1 MGSVPCADWV
11 VCSVLR
17 SVARSAWSSWIQA
30 GGCRQDCCWNSWRL
44 CRTPLCGRFS
54 GLQATLFLLTLY
66 RLDSSERMKKWI
78 ILAVVLAGGA
88 WGVQEWR
95 ASLPGTLAAG
105 ADSHPT
111 SAVVEPRELHFAVSA
126 AGEIG
131 PADQVSVRPEINGKI
146 LTLPVDIGDRVKKDS
161 VLFTLDDQDLQTDR
175 SSKLIE
181 IEAAK
186 LQLEKAKRDYERSK
200 QLYAEKLI
208 SQELFEDTRTQYEL
222 ARNALERTEKALHL
236 IEYQLT
242 KTKILAPFDCT
253 ILTRPV
259 SVGQAVSGSG
269 GFNSGTEVLTIANLT
284 EMVINAHINQAD
296 VTRLKIGEQ
305 VEVQVE
311 AVAGLNVA
319 GIVERIAPQAT
330 IKNNIKGFAARILLK
345 DVDPRVRP
353 GMTANVQIPVASAD
367 NVVAVPLAAVF
378 TESNPETGKTERYV
392 YVKTDDGFERRPVR
406 VGVSD
411 YFYAEVQKGLSP
423 NEVVALELPE
433 AEKSRAIK
441 NPLVML
447 PGGAESGGATIRA
460 GAGKTGDKTNGVGS
474 GPRPASGNRRNGT

>member
-1 MGSVPCADWV
+1 
-11 VCSVLR
+11 
-17 SVARSAWSSWIQA
+17 
-30 GGCRQDCCWNSWRL
+30 
-44 CRTPLCGRFS
+44 
-54 GLQATLFLLTLY
+54 
-66 RLDSSERMKKWI
+66 MKKWI

-88 WGVQEWR
+88 WGFQKWR
-95 ASLPGTLAAG
+95 MSLPGTSSSAS
-105 ADSHPT
+105 DPHPAT
-111 SAVVEPRELHFAVSA
+111 AVVETRDIHFAVSA

-146 LTLPVDIGDRVKKDS
+146 LTLPVDIGNRVKKDS

-186 LQLEKAKRDYERSK
+186 LQLEKARRDYERSK
-200 QLYAEKLI
+200 QLFADKLI

-242 KTKILAPFDCT
+242 KTQILAPFDCT
-253 ILTRPV
+253 VLTRPV

-296 VTRLKIGEQ
+296 ETRLKIGEQ
-305 VEVQVE
+305 VDVQVE
-311 AVAGLNVA
+311 AVAGLKIN
-319 GIVERIAPQAT
+319 GTVERIAPQAT
-330 IKNNIKGFAARILLK
+330 IRNNIKGFAARILLK

-367 NVVAVPLAAVF
+367 SVVAVPLAAVF
-378 TESNPETGKTERYV
+378 TETNPENGQTDRYVFVKTEE
-392 YVKTDDGFERRPVR
+392 GFERRTVQI
-406 VGVSD
+406 GVSD
-411 YFYAEVQKGLSP
+411 YFYAEIQKGLSSD
-423 NEVVALELPE
+423 EIVALELPE

-447 PGGAESGGATIRA
+447 PSGSEGAGATVRSGGSK
-460 GAGKTGDKTNGVGS
+460 GGGKTNGADG
-474 GPRPASGNRRNGT
+474 A

>member
-1 MGSVPCADWV
+1 
-11 VCSVLR
+11 
-17 SVARSAWSSWIQA
+17 
-30 GGCRQDCCWNSWRL
+30 
-44 CRTPLCGRFS
+44 
-54 GLQATLFLLTLY
+54 
-66 RLDSSERMKKWI
+66 MKKWI
-78 ILAVVLAGGA
+78 IVAVALSGGA
-88 WGVQEWR
+88 WGVQKWR
-95 ASLPGTLAAG
+95 LSLPGAAASG
-105 ADSHPT
+105 TDAHPAT
-111 SAVVEPRELHFAVSA
+111 AVVETRDIHFAVSA

-186 LQLEKAKRDYERSK
+186 LQLEKARRDYERSK
-200 QLYAEKLI
+200 QLFADKLI

-222 ARNALERTEKALHL
+222 ARNSLDRTEKALHL
-236 IEYQLT
+236 VEYQLT

-253 ILTRPV
+253 VLTRPV

-269 GFNSGTEVLTIANLT
+269 GFNSGTEVATIANLN

-296 VTRLKIGEQ
+296 VTRLKIGQQ

-311 AVAGLNVA
+311 AVAGLKIT
-319 GIVERIAPQAT
+319 GTVERIAPQAT

-367 NVVAVPLAAVF
+367 NVMAVPLAAVF
-378 TESNPETGKTERYV
+378 TETNPETGQTERYV
-392 YVKTDDGFERRPVR
+392 YVKMEDGFERRPVQI
-406 VGVSD
+406 GVSD
-411 YFYAEVQKGLSP
+411 YFYAEIQNGLSP
-423 NEVVALELPE
+423 GERVALELPE
-433 AEKSRAIK
+433 TEKSRAVK

-447 PGGAESGGATIRA
+447 PVGSEGGGAASRPGASKGSDRTNAAGGAR
-460 GAGKTGDKTNGVGS
+460 
-474 GPRPASGNRRNGT
+474 RPGGNRRGGT

>member
-1 MGSVPCADWV
+1 
-11 VCSVLR
+11 
-17 SVARSAWSSWIQA
+17 
-30 GGCRQDCCWNSWRL
+30 
-44 CRTPLCGRFS
+44 
-54 GLQATLFLLTLY
+54 
-66 RLDSSERMKKWI
+66 MKKWI
-78 ILAVVLAGGA
+78 ILAVMLAGGA
-88 WGVQEWR
+88 WGLQKWR
-95 ASLPGTLAAG
+95 TAVRGTGGAAG
-105 ADSHPT
+105 DAHTATAAAEKRDI
-111 SAVVEPRELHFAVSA
+111 HFAVSA

-200 QLYAEKLI
+200 QLYADKLI
-208 SQELFEDTRTQYEL
+208 SQELFEDTKTQYEL
-222 ARNALERTEKALHL
+222 ARNSLDRADKALHL
-236 IEYQLT
+236 VEYQLT

-253 ILTRPV
+253 VLTRPV

-269 GFNSGTEVLTIANLT
+269 GFNSGTEVLTIANLN

-296 VTRLKIGEQ
+296 VTRLKIGQQ
-305 VEVQVE
+305 VEVAVE
-311 AVAGLNVA
+311 AVAGLKVTGN
-319 GIVERIAPQAT
+319 VERIAPQAT

-353 GMTANVQIPVASAD
+353 GMTANIQIPVASAD

-378 TESNPETGKTERYV
+378 TETSPDTGQTERYV
-392 YVKTDDGFERRPVR
+392 YVKKEEGYERRPVQI
-406 VGVSD
+406 GVSD
-411 YFYAEVQKGLSP
+411 YFYAEVQQGLP
-423 NEVVALELPE
+423 PGEIVAIELPE
-433 AEKSRAIK
+433 AEKSRTVK

-447 PGGAESGGATIRA
+447 PGGAESGGAAIRA
-460 GAGKTGDKTNGVGS
+460 GAGQTGDKPNRVGI
-474 GPRPASGNRRNGT
+474 G

>member
-1 MGSVPCADWV
+1 
-11 VCSVLR
+11 
-17 SVARSAWSSWIQA
+17 
-30 GGCRQDCCWNSWRL
+30 
-44 CRTPLCGRFS
+44 
-54 GLQATLFLLTLY
+54 
-66 RLDSSERMKKWI
+66 MKKWI

-88 WGVQEWR
+88 WGFQKWR
-95 ASLPGTLAAG
+95 TSLPGANTAATD
-105 ADSHPT
+105 AHPT
-111 SAVVEPRELHFAVSA
+111 TAVAETRDIRFAVSA

-131 PADQVSVRPEINGKI
+131 PADQVSVRPEIAGKI
-146 LTLPVDIGDRVKKDS
+146 LTLPVDIGDRVKRDS
-161 VLFTLDDQDLQTDR
+161 VLFTLDDQDLQTER

-200 QLYAEKLI
+200 QLYADKLI

-253 ILTRPV
+253 VLTRPV
-259 SVGQAVSGSG
+259 SVGQAVSGPG
-269 GFNSGTEVLTIANLT
+269 RLQRGTEVLTIANRS

-296 VTRLKIGEQ
+296 VTRLKISQQ

-311 AVAGLNVA
+311 AVPGLKVT
-319 GIVERIAPQAT
+319 GTVERIAPQAT

-378 TESNPETGKTERYV
+378 TEANPETGQTERYV
-392 YVKTDDGFERRPVR
+392 YVKKEDGFERRPVQI
-406 VGVSD
+406 GVSD

-423 NEVVALELPE
+423 GEVVALELSETDKP
-433 AEKSRAIK
+433 RAMK

-447 PGGAESGGATIRA
+447 PGGGQ
-460 GAGKTGDKTNGVGS
+460 GS
-474 GPRPASGNRRNGT
+474 GPTVRPGGGKGAERTNGAGGPPRPANGTRRGGT